1 MKEIYEEE
9 DSTSFDKDHKIEEA
23 QLVNPADLDPSSI
36 LSALPYVLEPR
47 PEAPLPFL
55 TGTHHDISRKNKDW
69 LLSLI
74 PMKVKGTIKFQ
85 GRLNQDNFANALSNK
100 KALLILMYN
109 KDSGTLIAGF
119 TQATLYFMQGIRSVP
134 FEDSTAFLA
143 NVTNQKHFP
152 FQRVNSFGTQH
163 SMATYI
169 SSQYTALHFTGDS
182 FGAQSDF
189 LLRFGKYQVA
199 VCHPNKNGYKI
210 GMSTFNQN
218 LLTMQTKKDDKHVM

>member
-1 MKEIYEEE
+1 MRELYEEE
-9 DSTSFDKDHKIEEA
+9 SAFDEDYKMEEA
-23 QLVNPADLDPSSI
+23 QLIDPADLDPSSI
-36 LSALPYVLEPR
+36 RSALPYILDIC
-47 PEAPLPFL
+47 PEVPLPFL
-55 TGTHHDISRKNKDW
+55 TGTHHDISKKKKDW

-74 PMKVKGTIKFQ
+74 PLKVKGTIKFQ
-85 GRLNQDNFANALSNK
+85 GRLNQDNFSNALSNK

-119 TQATLYFMQGIRSVP
+119 TQATLYFMRGTRSVP

-169 SSQYTALHFTGDS
+169 SPEYTALHFTGDS

-189 LLRFGKYQVA
+189 LLRFGHYQVA

>member
-1 MKEIYEEE
+1 MRELYEEE
-9 DSTSFDKDHKIEEA
+9 STFDEDHKIEEA

-36 LSALPYVLEPR
+36 RAALPYILDIC
-47 PEAPLPFL
+47 PEVTLPFL
-55 TGTHHDISRKNKDW
+55 TGTNHDISKKKKDW

-74 PMKVKGTIKFQ
+74 PLKVKGTIKFQ

-152 FQRVNSFGTQH
+152 FQRVNSFGT
-163 SMATYI
+163 
-169 SSQYTALHFTGDS
+169 
-182 FGAQSDF
+182 
-189 LLRFGKYQVA
+189 
-199 VCHPNKNGYKI
+199 
-210 GMSTFNQN
+210 
-218 LLTMQTKKDDKHVM
+218 